1 MQQLWIQLRIDD
13 VLFTFTLE
21 FNQYFLKETLSPIPF
36 PQFATIETIVT
47 SVSDEFPKY
56 LRKHKALFTL
66 ACCISFFILGFPM
79 ITEVWRKHTSAF
91 SLREIFLQL
100 SGAVKKK
107 KKKSPPYL
115 LEWNMGEQVKMWSWG
130 LFVFVCWTEWD
141 VHAAAGGHVCSLLL
155 AGHYCHFWAGRNLI
169 PLWWVSLTV
178 HKSFSKLYFLDKR
191 TPLHSFPLGCHFSNL
206 TSFPVKCK

>member
-1 MQQLWIQLRIDD
+1 MQQLRVQPPIDV
-13 VLFTFTLE
+13 VLFTAL
-21 FNQYFLKETLSPIPF
+21 FNLFSERNTFSPSFF

-79 ITEVWRKHTSAF
+79 ITEVWRKHTSTF
-91 SLREIFLQL
+91 SSREIVLQL
-100 SGAVKKK
+100 SEDM

-115 LEWNMGEQVKMWSWG
+115 LVRNVAEQWKMWIWG

-141 VHAAAGGHVCSLLL
+141 VHAATGGHVCRLLL
-155 AGHYCHFWAGRNLI
+155 AGHYCHFRAGGNLI

-178 HKSFSKLYFLDKR
+178 WKSFSKLYFWIK
-191 TPLHSFPLGCHFSNL
+191 
-206 TSFPVKCK
+206 